1 MKRPCWQVTL
11 TASFV
16 VRRPFLVALAA
27 FAAPLA
33 AGCYSYTAAQPSS
46 VAPGVTVRARI
57 TPAAGER
64 IAPLLGTT
72 PRSLTGK
79 LISDLR
85 DTLIIEVPAV
95 MQAEVGS
102 SVQTLHQRVSVPR
115 SEIIFL
121 EIRELNRARTYG
133 LVGGAAL
140 ILGWALI
147 DVLNGEPGSER
158 IPGGGGQDN
167 RAPVWQRI
175 R

>member
-1 MKRPCWQVTL
+1 MKRPCWLVRL
-11 TASFV
+11 AASFG
-16 VRRPFLVALAA
+16 VRRPLLVALSA

-33 AGCYSYTAAQPSS
+33 AGCYSYTAAQPASI
-46 VAPGVTVRARI
+46 APGVTVRARI

-115 SEIIFL
+115 SEIVFL
-121 EIRELNRARTYG
+121 EIRELNKVRTYG
-133 LVGGAAL
+133 LVGAAAA
-140 ILGWALI
+140 ILGWVLF
-147 DVLNGEPGSER
+147 DVLKGEPGAEQL
-158 IPGGGGQDN
+158 PGGGGEDN
-167 RAPVWQRI
+167 RVPVFQRI

>member
-1 MKRPCWQVTL
+1 MCRPCWPVRRA
-11 TASFV
+11 ASYV
-16 VRRPFLVALAA
+16 VRRPFLVALA

-46 VAPGVTVRARI
+46 IAPGVTVRARI
-57 TPAAGER
+57 TAAAGASV
-64 IAPLLGTT
+64 APLLGTT
-72 PRSLTGK
+72 PSSLTGK

-95 MQAEVGS
+95 MAAEIGS
-102 SVQTLHQRVSVPR
+102 SVQTLHQRVSIPR
-115 SEIIFL
+115 SEIVFL

-133 LVGGAAL
+133 LFGGAAL

-147 DVLNGEPGSER
+147 DVLKGEPGSEQ
-158 IPGGGGQDN
+158 IPGGGGEDN
-167 RAPVWQRI
+167 RVPVFQRI

>member
-1 MKRPCWQVTL
+1 M
-11 TASFV
+11 
-16 VRRPFLVALAA
+16 RRPFLVALAA
-27 FAAPLA
+27 FAGPLA
-33 AGCYSYTAAQPSS
+33 AGCYSYTAAQPTSI
-46 VAPGVTVRARI
+46 APGVTVRARI

-64 IAPLLGTT
+64 VAPLLGTT

-95 MQAEVGS
+95 MAAEVGS
-102 SVQTLHQRVSVPR
+102 TVQTLHQRVSIPR
-115 SEIIFL
+115 SEIVFL

-133 LVGGAAL
+133 LFGGAAL

-147 DVLNGEPGSER
+147 DVLKGEPGSEQ
-158 IPGGGGQDN
+158 IPGGGGEDN
-167 RAPVWQRI
+167 RVPVFQRI

>member
-1 MKRPCWQVTL
+1 MCRPCCVVTPA
-11 TASFV
+11 ASYV
-16 VRRPFLVALAA
+16 VSRPLLVALAL

-46 VAPGVTVRARI
+46 IAPGVTVRARI
-57 TPAAGER
+57 TPTAGAMV
-64 IAPLLGTT
+64 APLLGTT

-95 MQAEVGS
+95 MQAEIGS
-102 SVQTLHQRVSVPR
+102 SVQTLHQRVSIPR
-115 SEIIFL
+115 SEIVFL
-121 EIRELNRARTYG
+121 EVRDLNRTRTYG

-140 ILGWALI
+140 ILGWVLF
-147 DVLNGEPGSER
+147 DVLKGEPGAEQL
-158 IPGGGGQDN
+158 PGGGGEDN
-167 RAPVWQRI
+167 RVPVFIRI